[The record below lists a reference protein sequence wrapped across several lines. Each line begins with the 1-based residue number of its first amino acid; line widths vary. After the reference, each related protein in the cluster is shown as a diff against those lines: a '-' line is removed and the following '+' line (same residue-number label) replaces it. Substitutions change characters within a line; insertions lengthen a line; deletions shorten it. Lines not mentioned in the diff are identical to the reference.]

1 VVVAAEEAA
10 EGGSVIKR
18 TAGSKV
24 TPRFFPCSSPRK
36 QIPQPT
42 IEEDCGIAPN
52 VLINRDQTPYLL
64 DFSMLLGY
72 HSVMDPKKLIEE
84 SGRYLMNTYKRFPV
98 VLRKGRGM
106 KVWGADGKEYLDFV
120 GGVAVN
126 CLGHCHPKVVIAIQ
140 KQAQRL
146 LHVSNYYHIE
156 PQINLGR
163 LLVENSF
170 ADRVFF
176 CNSGAEANEAAIKLA
191 RRYYQEHLGK
201 NKFEVVTAV
210 NSFHGRTF
218 AALSAT
224 GQEKFKEGFAPL
236 VPGFRHVEFNDVDAL
251 EKAITKET
259 CAILLE
265 PIQGEGGVKIPDA
278 DYLRNVRAICD
289 EREILLILD
298 EVQTGI
304 GRTGTLFA
312 YEHFGAAPDI
322 MTLAKGLGG
331 GVPIG
336 AMVATEKVSAAFQPG
351 THASTFGGNPL
362 VCAAAVATL
371 ETLLEDGIILDQ
383 CRRMGKYIQR
393 ALEDLKKEFPSRI
406 ADIRGMGL
414 LVGMELTR
422 DGAPVVEAC
431 LERGVLINCTA
442 GNVLRFIPPLIVTE
456 KEIDHLIDVLEQ
468 VFDRLS

>member
-1 VVVAAEEAA
+1 M
-10 EGGSVIKR
+10 I
-18 TAGSKV
+18 
-24 TPRFFPCSSPRK
+24 
-36 QIPQPT
+36 
-42 IEEDCGIAPN
+42 
-52 VLINRDQTPYLL
+52 
-64 DFSMLLGY
+64 LGY
-72 HSVMDPKKLIEE
+72 YCWVEAKKLIEE

-106 KVWGADGKEYLDFV
+106 KVWSADGKEYLDFV
-120 GGVAVN
+120 GGIAVN

-156 PQINLGR
+156 PQIKLAK

-170 ADRVFF
+170 ADKVFF
-176 CNSGAEANEAAIKLA
+176 CNSGAEAIEAAIKLA
-191 RRYYQEHLGK
+191 RRYFQEHVGK
-201 NKFEVVTAV
+201 NKFEIITAL
-210 NSFHGRTF
+210 NSFHGRTL

-224 GQEKFKEGFAPL
+224 GQEKFKKGFEPL
-236 VPGFRHVEFNDVDAL
+236 VPGFTHVEFNDIDAI

-259 CAILLE
+259 CAVLLE

-278 DYLRNVRAICD
+278 DYLRNVRALCD
-289 EREILLILD
+289 KHGILLILD

-304 GRTGTLFA
+304 GRTGVFFA
-312 YEHFGAAPDI
+312 HEHFGAAPDI
-322 MTLAKGLGG
+322 LTLAKGLGG

-336 AMVATEKVSAAFQPG
+336 AMIATEKIAAAFQPG

-362 VCAAAVATL
+362 VCAAAAATL
-371 ETLLEDGIILDQ
+371 ETILEDGFILDQ
-383 CRRMGKYIQR
+383 CRRMGKYMQKR
-393 ALEDLKKEFPSRI
+393 LEDLKKEFPSRI

-422 DGAPVVEAC
+422 DGVPVVEAC
-431 LERGVLINCTA
+431 LERGLLINCTA
-442 GNVLRFIPPLIVTE
+442 GNVLRFMPALIVTE